1 MSLFGKSDD
10 DENGEQEDAAESPEN
25 EGQLQWYTVDAKA
38 WIEAQVAQDPAL
50 DEMQDAMAH
59 AAKLNLGNFEIFLA
73 GEVAES
79 AARHIGERE
88 WLNPAITGDNK
99 LVQGALRGEGIWHA
113 DSEAA
118 SNRLDLAIGTL
129 KSHGL
134 WPW

>member
-1 MSLFGKSDD
+1 MSPFDNFEEDEKREEFFEPSD
-10 DENGEQEDAAESPEN
+10 DENQP
-25 EGQLQWYTVDAKA
+25 QWYNVDARA

-79 AARHIGERE
+79 AARHISERE
-88 WLNPAITGDNK
+88 WLNPALMGDNK
-99 LVQGALRGEGIWHA
+99 LVQGALRGEGIWRA
-113 DSEAA
+113 DNEAA
-118 SNRLDLAIGTL
+118 TNRLDLAIGTL